1 MGLGAIATNMISE
14 TAKIGRQVDSFLKT
28 KHKGPTGGVKTP
40 KAKRKAQRAARRN
53 GRGK

>member
-1 MGLGAIATNMISE
+1 MSLDAVATGLIKE
-14 TAKIGRQVDSFLKT
+14 TARIGMQVNSFLKT
-28 KHKGPTGGVKTP
+28 KHKGATGGVKTP